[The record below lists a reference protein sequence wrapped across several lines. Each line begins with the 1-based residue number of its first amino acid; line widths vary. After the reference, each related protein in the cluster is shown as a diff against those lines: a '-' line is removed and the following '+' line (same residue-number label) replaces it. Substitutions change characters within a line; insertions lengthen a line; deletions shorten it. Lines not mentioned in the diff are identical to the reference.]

1 MVGWGETRGA
11 LSNAVS
17 ANLDGGVKYL
27 ETAKSCNTLY
37 GAEKQDPPAYAA
49 YLGPFDSLAEPCSLR
64 MSVDHKSDVVTSLK
78 PGVKIHV
85 QCLCVLDPATFP
97 TLAVGMESDT
107 RAGIYIRSL
116 QRLLVDID
124 QNPTHHITGEYDA
137 ETRDLIVPLQELN
150 AIDVDPPGHRREA
163 DLADAAR
170 PRLRRTLLSTTSRGR
185 CSTSSVL
192 ARSRSSSWRIRVA
205 RVAASTASATSRSSG
220 TSGRRSS
227 RSWRRASRSS
237 RDRPRSASSTNG
249 SASTSQA
256 TW

>member
-1 MVGWGETRGA
+1 MRWDARGTAALVVSALVGVTAGVIVGFTTGSPGASNADPKDPVSSPSATGSADDPLGLDVPLKNLEECTGDTILVVGWGATRGA

-37 GAEKQDPPAYAA
+37 GAERQDPPAYAA

-107 RAGIYIRSL
+107 RSGIYIRSL
-116 QRLLVDID
+116 QRLLVDIR
-124 QNPTHHITGEYDA
+124 QNPTNHITGEYDA
-137 ETRDLIVPLQELN
+137 ETRDLIVPLQDLN
-150 AIDVDPPGHRREA
+150 AIDVKPPGIVEK
-163 DLADAAR
+163 LTWQM
-170 PRLRRTLLSTTSRGR
+170 L
-185 CSTSSVL
+185 
-192 ARSRSSSWRIRVA
+192 
-205 RVAASTASATSRSSG
+205 
-220 TSGRRSS
+220 
-227 RSWRRASRSS
+227 
-237 RDRPRSASSTNG
+237 RDRACV
-249 SASTSQA
+249 AYDF
-256 TW
+256 